1 MSKKLL
7 KPKFIDIFIIS
18 AKEKTVHCIVYPHL
32 HYNLNSHSLGR
43 EKGKDRKKLNWHKTI
58 QFSISIQTIISM
70 NSNSF
75 DFQEK
80 SIKGKFLL

>member
-7 KPKFIDIFIIS
+7 KLKFIDIFIIS

-43 EKGKDRKKLNWHKTI
+43 KGKNRKKLNWHKTI
-58 QFSISIQTIISM
+58 QFSISIQMIISM
-70 NSNSF
+70 DSNSF
-75 DFQEK
+75 NFQEK
-80 SIKGKFLL
+80 SIQGKFLI

>member
-7 KPKFIDIFIIS
+7 KLKFIDIFIIS

-43 EKGKDRKKLNWHKTI
+43 KGKT
-58 QFSISIQTIISM
+58 
-70 NSNSF
+70 
-75 DFQEK
+75 EK
-80 SIKGKFLL
+80 N